1 MAIIHGRAG
10 EWARVK
16 GMIVGLWPLG
26 LGLFAGGFS
35 LAAWAVAGC
44 TWGCVMFAISLAAIG
59 LGLYWGMRRTGNF
72 YTGARGEERV
82 SSILR
87 SLPDRYHVFN
97 DFVARG
103 VHVDHVVVGPPG
115 VFAIETKF
123 WNGIVTVDGTEVLVN
138 GMRPSHSPLRQVI
151 KEASLVK
158 AELARLG
165 WNGDVTPVLTFA
177 SDTFAARIAE
187 VQGTV
192 ILNSSDL
199 STGFSTERTVI
210 PGAELQRLVSI
221 MENNS

>member
-1 MAIIHGRAG
+1 MHGKAG

-16 GMIVGLWPLG
+16 GMVVGLWPLG
-26 LGLFAGGFS
+26 AGVFLGGFALATWVVAGHAWGSLLLALS
-35 LAAWAVAGC
+35 LAV
-44 TWGCVMFAISLAAIG
+44 VG
-59 LGLYWGMRRTGNF
+59 LGLYWGMRRTENF

-87 SLPDRYHVFN
+87 NLPERYHVFN

-115 VFAIETKF
+115 VFAIETKC
-123 WNGIVTVDGTEVLVN
+123 WNGVVTVERGEVLID
-138 GMRPSHSPLRQVI
+138 GMTPSRPPLRQVAR
-151 KEASLVK
+151 EAALVK
-158 AELARLG
+158 EELARLG

-187 VQGTV
+187 VQGAV
-192 ILNSSDL
+192 VLNSSDL
-199 STGFSTERTVI
+199 SAGFSTERTVI
-210 PGAELQRLVSI
+210 PAAELERLVSI